1 MVLAVCLLIAVAD
14 AQLSRKLIDHLYVDI
29 LFTDISYKANRSF
42 LAIELLIYFERM
54 R

>member
-14 AQLSRKLIDHLYVDI
+14 AQLSRKLIDHLCVDI
-29 LFTDISYKANRSF
+29 LFTDISYKTNRSF